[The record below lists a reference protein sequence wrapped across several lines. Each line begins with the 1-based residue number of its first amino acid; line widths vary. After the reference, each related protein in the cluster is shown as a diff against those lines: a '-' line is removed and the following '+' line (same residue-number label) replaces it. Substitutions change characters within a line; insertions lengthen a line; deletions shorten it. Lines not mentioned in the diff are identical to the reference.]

1 MTHFAA
7 IAAAATTS
15 DTALLSFPF
24 RANEGGWEKLFE
36 LGARLTPAGNV
47 AFGKGAFQV
56 CECEVPSG
64 WNIRKTTISPNQDI
78 VFDAEGHVVARI
90 YTKPQGGGS
99 IHVILNGDDPLA
111 AYSDADIT
119 PIPTS
124 QPATVNS
131 WTATEHRRTFQLPR
145 RSNEGGIEHLESL
158 GVRATGNGAVQT
170 FQVELPLG
178 WRVSDTDISPM
189 QMRIYDEEGNLVVKL
204 FYKLH
209 GGAPQMEVL
218 F

>member
-1 MTHFAA
+1 MTHASA
-7 IAAAATTS
+7 IAAATIS

-36 LGARLTPAGNV
+36 LGARLTPAGKV
-47 AFGKGAFQV
+47 AFAKGAFQS
-56 CECEVPSG
+56 CECAVPAG
-64 WNIRKTTISPNQDI
+64 WNIRKTTISAHQEI
-78 VFDAEGHVVARI
+78 LFDAEGHVVARI

-99 IHVILNGDDPLA
+99 IHVILNADDPLA

-119 PIPTS
+119 PVPTS
-124 QPATVNS
+124 QPATINS
-131 WTATEHRRTFQLPR
+131 WTATEDRRTFQLPR
-145 RSNEGGIEHLESL
+145 RCNEGGIEHLESL
-158 GVRATGNGAVQT
+158 GVRPTGASSVQT
-170 FQVELPLG
+170 FAVHLPLG
-178 WRVSDTDISPM
+178 WRVSDTDVSAL